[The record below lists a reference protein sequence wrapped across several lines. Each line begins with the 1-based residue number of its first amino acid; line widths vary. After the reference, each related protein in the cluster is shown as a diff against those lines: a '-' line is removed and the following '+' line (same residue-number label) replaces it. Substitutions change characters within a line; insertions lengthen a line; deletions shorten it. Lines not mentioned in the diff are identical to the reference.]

1 LPGLDPGIHVL
12 ATAVVDAAEDVGGRV
27 KPGHGGKS
35 SAAFGNFAGL
45 SQLPLGEERYNP

>member
-1 LPGLDPGIHVL
+1 MGHPRLFGL
-12 ATAVVDAAEDVGGRV
+12 TASTVDGRV

-45 SQLPLGEERYNP
+45 SQLPLGEEGYNP